1 MRARMWFETFALC
14 VLNSAVVTG
23 SSLWEWSDTLVH
35 LRRKRREQETLSA
48 VIEESRQKSEELRL
62 LKEERQQEAER
73 TRGLSR
79 SQDILPKKDRETSR
93 AVKAE
98 KQKRELTN
106 METELQKLQEEQSS
120 LERRI
125 EQQLQQVQRCSLF
138 HDFMQRVVQA
148 TKFENV
154 QAITDSLENL
164 LHTREQFSE
173 RFSRADEQVN
183 RQRKALLTQE
193 EQHRLTVLG
202 RSNQLLQLQ
211 TELERTF
218 SEAEFW
224 EREWSQIQETAANE
238 TLLLGQIKMATLN
251 LHELTNGEAENAGAG
266 ATYDTELLLEKISV
280 FVQDHDDIVKWENT
294 FT

>member
-79 SQDILPKKDRETSR
+79 SQDILPKDRETSR

>member
-1 MRARMWFETFALC
+1 MSC
-14 VLNSAVVTG
+14 QSSHAVVTG

>member
-1 MRARMWFETFALC
+1 MRARMWFETFALR

-62 LKEERQQEAER
+62 RKEERQQEAER

-79 SQDILPKKDRETSR
+79 SQDILPKDRETSR
-93 AVKAE
+93 AVLKAE

-106 METELQKLQEEQSS
+106 MEAELQKLQEEQSS

-164 LHTREQFSE
+164 LRTRDQFSE

-183 RQRKALLTQE
+183 RQRKALLTHE
-193 EQHRLTVLG
+193 DQHRLTVLG

-224 EREWSQIQETAANE
+224 EREWSHIQETAANE

-251 LHELTNGEAENAGAG
+251 LHELTNGEAENAGAE

-280 FVQDHDDIVKWENT
+280 FVQDHNDIVKWGTT